1 MTAVELTTEQ
11 VRGFT
16 NEALKHCALINIEH
30 LFIDYE
36 RFGVINYNKIHDI
49 IGLLTPLAE
58 QGIINHT
65 ISGVKTECEFSVVLK
80 PQRIIFI
87 IIFSRRVSRL
97 FQAPKREREE
107 LHYFLNIEKS
117 D

>member
-1 MTAVELTTEQ
+1 MTPVELTTEE
-11 VRGFT
+11 VKGYT
-16 NEALKHCALINIEH
+16 NEALKQWALVDIEH
-30 LFIDYE
+30 LFIKYE
-36 RFGVINYNKIHDI
+36 RFGIIDYDKIQDV

-58 QGIINHT
+58 QGLINHT

-107 LHYFLNIEKS
+107 LHYFLNVLT
-117 D
+117 